1 MNQQSKSL
9 GWVLYDG
16 ACRFCSWWIPFWKKT
31 INKTGY
37 DIAPLQSKWVCQTLK
52 QSPLKSCGDKVQ
64 GDNLREEQTNR
75 DILLLLADGS
85 VIAGADAYIYGMKK
99 VRWSR
104 PFGYLLGLPGFRWLT
119 WQFYKLFN
127 RNRLFVSKVC
137 RLKPEMPDIDEYKK
151 SSP

>member
-1 MNQQSKSL
+1 MYSKPL

-16 ACRFCSWWIPFWKKT
+16 ACGFCSWWIPFWRKT

-37 DIAPLQSKWVCQTLK
+37 DIAPLQAKWVR
-52 QSPLKSCGDKVQ
+52 DKL
-64 GDNLREEQTNR
+64 NLPGEQINR
-75 DILLLLADGS
+75 DILLLLADGK

-104 PFGYLLGLPGFRWLT
+104 PAGYLLGLPGFRWLT

-127 RNRLFVSKVC
+127 RNRLFVSRVC
-137 RLKPEMPDIDEYKK
+137 KLRPEL
-151 SSP
+151 SQNQT